1 MTFFAIKFK
10 INASSEIGLLV
21 ISVTEFVY
29 LKFLSYSKGVLLSNE
44 PKIRRLVCYVSFTC
58 LNKGVFMFKSPSV
71 LDWIALVILFI
82 GGLNWGLVG
91 LFHFDLI
98 TGIFG
103 DYSPIARIIYIIIG
117 LCAIYVLVRAISCCK
132 NHVSVP

>member
-1 MTFFAIKFK
+1 MIK
-10 INASSEIGLLV
+10 N
-21 ISVTEFVY
+21 
-29 LKFLSYSKGVLLSNE
+29 
-44 PKIRRLVCYVSFTC
+44 
-58 LNKGVFMFKSPSV
+58 PSV

-103 DYSPIARIIYIIIG
+103 DYSPIARIIYIIVG
-117 LCAIYVLVRAISCCK
+117 LSAIYVLVRAISCCK

>member
-1 MTFFAIKFK
+1 MKILHMVTFT
-10 INASSEIGLLV
+10 LV
-21 ISVTEFVY
+21 
-29 LKFLSYSKGVLLSNE
+29 
-44 PKIRRLVCYVSFTC
+44 LV
-58 LNKGVFMFKSPSV
+58 G
-71 LDWIALVILFI
+71 A
-82 GGLNWGLVG
+82 LNWGLVG
-91 LFHFDLI
+91 LFHFDLV